1 MPLRPGQSPAA
12 FGHRKQLFIKRFSI
26 MIKRILSEGQLIAI
40 IIRRSYESNGI
51 SFFTPEDF
59 SQQLAY
65 MKRPAGHKIAPHL
78 HNEVQRSIFM
88 TQEVLMIKSGRVK
101 ADFYDNDRKY
111 IESTVLYPGDV
122 ILLASGGHGFEMLE
136 ESEII
141 EVKQG
146 PYSGEN
152 DKTRFKPSE
161 ASPAF
166 NKESE
171 AK

>member
-1 MPLRPGQSPAA
+1 
-12 FGHRKQLFIKRFSI
+12 
-26 MIKRILSEGQLIAI
+26 MIKKIINSNTLFAI
-40 IIRRSYESNGI
+40 IIRRDYENEGI

-65 MKRPAGHKIAPHL
+65 MKRPAGYQIAPHV

-88 TQEVLMIKSGRVK
+88 TQEVLLIKSGRVK
-101 ADFYDNDRKY
+101 ADFYDNEQRY
-111 IESTVLYPGDV
+111 IESTVLHPGDV

-152 DKTRFKPSE
+152 DKTRFEPSDLS
-161 ASPAF
+161 AYR
-166 NKESE
+166 KES
-171 AK
+171 KTK